1 MTFLFFKHYVLSRQ
15 AGSLIRTIAW
25 TSFLGV
31 FISVMAMVVVLSIM
45 TGFAEAIRYRIISVE
60 PHIVI
65 SPNEK
70 SVEHLEQRIKE
81 LDKNVSVFEYEVQDV
96 IVRTLDGLY
105 KGAVAMG
112 MKKEAFREMMSGIS
126 SLEVQQHEAS
136 SESLSM
142 LFGKVIRSDSE
153 FLDLNPKD
161 VVMGSDLAYNL
172 MVVPGDEM
180 TIIPPET
187 LLLPLGEVPL
197 YEKVRVKNVI
207 RTNVPSVDKY
217 RLYYALGKTLTR
229 FKDSM
234 SLQKKIEVRM
244 GNPEFPEGI
253 ARSLK
258 QEGYS
263 VETWKERNSSLLY
276 SLKMEKILMT
286 LFLMSTLLIGCFS
299 IVTVLAL
306 LGAQKRKDLGLL
318 MALGLKRSHVKRL
331 FTQLGLLLT
340 GFGIFFGLFG
350 GLAVC
355 WWLETFKIFKL
366 PDIYQDTSLPVQI
379 DYISVS
385 VLLFV
390 TMVVSYIAS
399 WIPAQFNSQLTPIEA
414 LRSLSK

>member
-1 MTFLFFKHYVLSRQ
+1 MFSRQ

-25 TSFLGV
+25 TSFLGI

-45 TGFAEAIRYRIISVE
+45 TGFAEAIRHRIISVE

-65 SPNEK
+65 SLEEK
-70 SVEHLEQRIKE
+70 EIGDLEQRIKS
-81 LDKNVSVFEYEVQDV
+81 LDKEVSVFEYEIQDV

-112 MKKEAFREMMSGIS
+112 MTKAAFREMMMGIS
-126 SLEVQQHEAS
+126 SLEIQQHGAS

-142 LFGKVIRSDSE
+142 LFGKVIKTDSE
-153 FLDLNPKD
+153 FLNLKSKD

-172 MVVPGDEM
+172 MVVPGDEI

-187 LLLPLGEVPL
+187 LLLPPGEVPI

-207 RTNVPSVDKY
+207 RTNVPNVDKY
-217 RLYYALGKTLTR
+217 RLYYTFNRTLTR
-229 FKDSM
+229 FKDAM
-234 SLQKKIEVRM
+234 SLQKKVEVRM
-244 GNPEFPEGI
+244 DDPESPEFI
-253 ARSLK
+253 ARTLK
-258 QEGYS
+258 SEGYS

-276 SLKMEKILMT
+276 SLRMEKILMT

-306 LGAQKRKDLGLL
+306 LGTQKRRDLGLL
-318 MALGLKRSHVKRL
+318 MALGLKKSHVKHL

-340 GFGIFFGLFG
+340 GFGVVFGLLG
-350 GLAVC
+350 GLAIC
-355 WWLETFKIFKL
+355 WWLETFKIFRL
-366 PDIYQDTSLPVQI
+366 PDIYQDTSLPIEI
-379 DYISVS
+379 DYMSISG
-385 VLLFV
+385 LLFI

-399 WIPAQFNSQLTPIEA
+399 WIPAQFNAQLTPIEA